1 MIIIGVDIELQDYI
15 KRIERQT
22 EVLILSPI
30 FTDEDRKQIQSCFDD
45 LIKICNARLVANKDN
60 NPKIENLRQMKFQ

>member
-1 MIIIGVDIELQDYI
+1 MLLATEVELREYV

-30 FTDEDRKQIQSCFDD
+30 FTDEDRKQIQECFDE
-45 LIKICNARLVANKDN
+45 LTKICNDRIDKNKQ
-60 NPKIENLRQMKFQ
+60 PPGSKT